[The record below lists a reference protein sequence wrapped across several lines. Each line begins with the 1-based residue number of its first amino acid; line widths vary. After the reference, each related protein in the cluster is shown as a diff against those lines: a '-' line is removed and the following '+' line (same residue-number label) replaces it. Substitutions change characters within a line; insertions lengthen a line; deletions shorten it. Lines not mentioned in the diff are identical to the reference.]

1 MSEDPFRYYAGPP
14 LPQQPLLEALVVDR
28 EWLIRVLRV
37 TVAELHSRRLA
48 TPPSTGPSEIIELL
62 HYWDEVLDWV
72 KQQGG
77 ADIVLMNR
85 RSQKVT

>member
-1 MSEDPFRYYAGPP
+1 MPP
-14 LPQQPLLEALVVDR
+14 VTQQPQLEALLVDR
-28 EWLIRVLRV
+28 DRLIRMLRV

-48 TPPSTGPSEIIELL
+48 TPPSSGPTEIIELL

-77 ADIVLMNR
+77 ADVVLMSR
-85 RSQKVT
+85 RTL